1 MIKFFRKI
9 RQNLLL
15 EGKTEKYLKYA
26 IGEIVLVVIGILIAL
41 QINNWNEHNKKKQDE
56 RILLMAV
63 LENLELDSV
72 SLASLVHNQARI
84 LDVHKKLIGITKGS
98 NTSEDIEN
106 LGLLR
111 RSLPNRLTLKSNYPE
126 LSNQVL
132 DETVKSAVL
141 NYYQVQYGFDFTTNM
156 YNNILE
162 ESLRPYLGEK
172 GLLNFGNQLDDM
184 STWLNETKFYKEFQK
199 PELQQLIFNVGVK
212 LNLITQFSDRW
223 MESNISLKK
232 TIESYLD
239 KS

>member
-1 MIKFFRKI
+1 M
-9 RQNLLL
+9 
-15 EGKTEKYLKYA
+15 KYA

-126 LSNQVL
+126 LPNQVL

-162 ESLRPYLGEK
+162 EYLVPICSFSRCVGRGGRDGRQHLGVRRAPHAVPLQPERGQVHE
-172 GLLNFGNQLDDM
+172 GLLLRRRARVWEAGAAN
-184 STWLNETKFYKEFQK
+184 
-199 PELQQLIFNVGVK
+199 
-212 LNLITQFSDRW
+212 
-223 MESNISLKK
+223 
-232 TIESYLD
+232 
-239 KS
+239 

>member
-9 RQNLLL
+9 RQKLLSDN
-15 EGKTEKYLKYA
+15 KFSKYLLYA
-26 IGEIVLVVIGILIAL
+26 IGEILLVVIGILIAL
-41 QINNWNEHNKKKQDE
+41 QINNWNELNKKKQDE
-56 RILLMAV
+56 RVLLMAV
-63 LENLELDSV
+63 LENLELDSL

-98 NTSEDIEN
+98 NTSDDIKN

-126 LSNQVL
+126 LPNQVL

-141 NYYQVQYGFDFTTNM
+141 SYYQVQNGFDFTTNM

-172 GLLNFGNQLDDM
+172 ELLNFGNQLDDM
-184 STWLNETKFYKEFQK
+184 STWLNKSKFYKEFQK
-199 PELQQLIFNVGVK
+199 PKLQQMIFNVGVK

-232 TIESYLD
+232 TIESYLY

>member
-9 RQNLLL
+9 RQRLLS
-15 EGKTEKYLKYA
+15 ENKFNKYLIYA
-26 IGEIVLVVIGILIAL
+26 VGEIILVVIGILIAL
-41 QINNWNEHNKKKQDE
+41 QINNWNELNKKKQDE
-56 RILLMAV
+56 RVLLVAV
-63 LENLELDSV
+63 LENLELDSL

-98 NTSEDIEN
+98 NTSDDIKN

-126 LSNQVL
+126 LPNQVL

-141 NYYQVQYGFDFTTNM
+141 SYYQVQYGFDFTTNM

-172 GLLNFGNQLDDM
+172 ELLNFGNQLDDM
-184 STWLNETKFYKEFQK
+184 STWINKSKFYKEFQK
-199 PELQQLIFNVGVK
+199 PKLQQMIFNVGVK
-212 LNLITQFSDRW
+212 LDLITQFSDRW

-239 KS
+239 NS

>member
-126 LSNQVL
+126 LPNQVL

-239 KS
+239 NS